1 MSREHTIARGREHFR
16 WDRTLLPVL
25 EIEPGDTVAYD
36 LEEVSGGQ
44 ITPHSTA
51 ADLARMNMDRVYPLA
66 GPIYAKGARPDDA
79 LAVTVVTLVSGPWGW
94 TSISPDLGLLGS
106 EFEPYLHHWD
116 LTAGDHAMLKPGV
129 RVPLEPFCGTMGV
142 APADDGQLPVMPPGP
157 FGGNMDIR
165 HLTVGS
171 TVILPVWTDG
181 ALFSVGDCHAAQG
194 DGEVSVSAIE
204 CPMRAV
210 LRFDVRRGVRLTA
223 PRFMTPGPL
232 APRAAHRGYYAT
244 TGIGPDLMEGA
255 RAAIRDMIRM
265 LMEEHGLTREEA
277 YVLCSVA
284 VDLKLSEVVD
294 HPNWVVSA
302 YLPRAVLVP

>member
-1 MSREHTIARGREHFR
+1 MSREHTIARERVHFR
-16 WDRTLLPVL
+16 WDRSLPPVL

-36 LEEVSGGQ
+36 LEEVSAGQ
-44 ITPHSTA
+44 ITPRSTA
-51 ADLARMNMDRVYPLA
+51 ADLARVDMDRVYPLA
-66 GPIYAKGARPDDA
+66 GPVYVKGARPSDA
-79 LAVTVVTLVSGPWGW
+79 LAVTVVDLIPDPWGW

-106 EFEPYLHHWD
+106 EFAPYLHHWD
-116 LTAGDHAMLKPGV
+116 LAAGDHTMLKPGV
-129 RVPLEPFCGTMGV
+129 RVLLEPFCGTMGV
-142 APADDGQLPVMPPGP
+142 APASEGRFPVMPPGP

-171 TVILPVWTDG
+171 TVVLPVWADG

-204 CPMRAV
+204 CPMRAA
-210 LRFDVRRGVRLTA
+210 LRFDLRPNARLTS

-232 APRAAHRGYYAT
+232 AARAAHSGYYAT

-265 LMEEHGLTREEA
+265 LTEEHGLTREEA

-284 VDLKLSEVVD
+284 VDLKISEVVD

-302 YLPRAVLVP
+302 CLPRAVFLA